1 MGLIPRIGIAIA
13 ASVALLAGAAAPAQ
27 GDHSHSRNTNLMG
40 VRTYAFREAT
50 IPATSEK
57 SSTCDTPLVR
67 DDTNAVIAAQ
77 LDRFGLKR
85 DDTHP
90 DVYVVARRTFE
101 REYTYYGPFIETS
114 APDASFR
121 HVPSCRSGWVA
132 WNDWDSWN
140 SWNGFN
146 GGVYADLY
154 ARLTVDLE
162 DAASGASLWR
172 GSDKKR
178 VSQSLNPHT
187 HLYRQVAEVF
197 EHFPVPG
204 AVATTGVR

>member
-1 MGLIPRIGIAIA
+1 MA
-13 ASVALLAGAAAPAQ
+13 
-27 GDHSHSRNTNLMG
+27 
-40 VRTYAFREAT
+40 
-50 IPATSEK
+50 ATSEK
-57 SSTCDTPLVR
+57 SSTCDIPLVS

-85 DDTHP
+85 DDAHP

-132 WNDWDSWN
+132 GNGWDYWN
-140 SWNGFN
+140 SWDGFN

-162 DAASGASLWR
+162 DCSQWR
-172 GSDKKR
+172 
-178 VSQSLNPHT
+178 LT
-187 HLYRQVAEVF
+187 VA
-197 EHFPVPG
+197 
-204 AVATTGVR
+204 RLR